1 MHAAIILG
9 WNENKLDRAP
19 AREVR
24 AGMPGMAASDQSL
37 KTVSMNVSG
46 SAQNSRIKR

>member
-9 WNENKLDRAP
+9 WRENKPDRAP
-19 AREVR
+19 ARVAR
-24 AGMPGMAASDQSL
+24 AGVPGMAAGDQSL